1 MKVDD
6 SAAAFDSAELLGGK
20 PSSYARKSGS
30 WAINAMRDTD
40 RLPRN
45 AVLAAAAPFGSASGT
60 RLQIR
65 IDHLDGTI
73 GQGIGR
79 FRLWVTDAANP
90 LEGADLAPR
99 LRKVLAI
106 PATERTTAQAD
117 ELAAVFRTTTPLLK
131 ETRDDAGGAGEKRSP
146 TSRSPRRS

>member
-6 SAAAFDSAELLGGK
+6 SAAPFDPAELLGGK
-20 PSSYARKSGS
+20 PAAYARKGGS
-30 WAINAMRDTD
+30 WAINAMRDTAE

-45 AVLAAAAPFGSASGT
+45 AVLATAAPLAAPVGAE
-60 RLQIR
+60 LKVR

-79 FRLWVTDAANP
+79 FRIWVTDRADP

-99 LRKVLAI
+99 LRKVLDI
-106 PATERTTAQAD
+106 PASARTTAQSRRARGA
-117 ELAAVFRTTTPLLK
+117 LS
-131 ETRDDAGGAGEKRSP
+131 RDDAAAEGDA
-146 TSRSPRRS
+146 

>member
-1 MKVDD
+1 MTGLRVSAAPAEAGSKPSRSPSRPWVDD
-6 SAAAFDSAELLGGK
+6 SAAAFDPAELLGDK
-20 PSSYARKSGS
+20 PSSYARKGGS

-79 FRLWVTDAANP
+79 FRIWVTDAANP
-90 LEGADLAPR
+90 LEGADLAPGS
-99 LRKVLAI
+99 RKVLAV
-106 PATERTTAQAD
+106 PRPNG
-117 ELAAVFRTTTPLLK
+117 RLLK
-131 ETRDDAGGAGEKRSP
+131 P
-146 TSRSPRRS
+146 TSSRPCSGPRRRC